1 MTATTQQYAQLDQWI
16 DDHFD
21 EQVKFLQALVQV
33 PTDTPPGNN
42 APHAAKTT
50 ELLKNL
56 GYEAEQFPVPEV
68 EVKAYGLT
76 SLTNLIVRRPF
87 GPGGKTIAL
96 NAHGDV
102 VPPGEGWT
110 HPPYGAEIENGHMY
124 GRATAVSKCDF
135 STFTYALR
143 AVEALRA
150 QQHLALKGSVE
161 LHFTYDEEFGGEKG
175 PGWLLEK
182 GVTQPD
188 LMIAAGFSYQVVTA
202 HNGCLQMEVTVHG
215 KMAHAAIPE
224 TGVDALQAAVHILNN
239 LYAQNKRYQHI
250 TSKVEGIN
258 HPYLNVG
265 RIEGGTN
272 TNVVPGTVSFKLDR
286 RMIPEENPQEVE
298 ANIREVIAQAVAEF
312 NQGRT
317 QDAQVSIDIKRLLMA
332 HAMKPLAGNAP
343 LVQAIQQHGGDI
355 FGEPIPAMGTPLYT
369 DVRLYVEKGIP
380 GVIYG
385 AGPRTVLE
393 SHAKRA
399 DERLNLED
407 LRKATKVISRTLL
420 DLLQA

>member
-1 MTATTQQYAQLDQWI
+1 
-16 DDHFD
+16 
-21 EQVKFLQALVQV
+21 
-33 PTDTPPGNN
+33 
-42 APHAAKTT
+42 
-50 ELLKNL
+50 
-56 GYEAEQFPVPEV
+56 
-68 EVKAYGLT
+68 
-76 SLTNLIVRRPF
+76 
-87 GPGGKTIAL
+87 
-96 NAHGDV
+96 
-102 VPPGEGWT
+102 
-110 HPPYGAEIENGHMY
+110 
-124 GRATAVSKCDF
+124 VSKCDF
-135 STFTYALR
+135 STFTFALL
-143 AVEALRA
+143 AVEALQA
-150 QQHLALKGSVE
+150 QNNLPLKGNVE

-175 PGWLLEK
+175 PGWLLDK
-182 GVTQPD
+182 GHTRPD

-215 KMAHAAIPE
+215 KMAHAAIPD
-224 TGVDALQAAVHILNN
+224 TGVDALQAAVHILSS
-239 LYAQNKRYQHI
+239 LYAQNKLYKQI
-250 TSKVEGIN
+250 SSQVEGIN

-286 RMIPEENPQEVE
+286 RMIPEENPEQVE
-298 ANIREVIAQAVAEF
+298 ANIRQVIADAVNTF
-312 NQGRT
+312 NQGRPS
-317 QDAQVSIDIKRLLMA
+317 DALVSIEIKRLLMA

-343 LVQAIQQHGGDI
+343 LVQAIQKHGGEV

-420 DLLQA
+420 DLLN

>member
-1 MTATTQQYAQLDQWI
+1 MNSTANYEQLDQWI
-16 DDHFD
+16 DAHFD

-42 APHAAKTT
+42 APHAARTT
-50 ELLKNL
+50 ELLKSM
-56 GYEAEQFPVPEV
+56 GYEAEQFPVPEE

-76 SLTNLIVRRPF
+76 SLTNLIVRRHF
-87 GPGGKTIAL
+87 GDGGKTIAL

-110 HPPYGAEIENGHMY
+110 HPPYGGVIENGHMY

-135 STFTYALR
+135 STFTFALR
-143 AVEALRA
+143 AVEALQSK
-150 QQHLALKGSVE
+150 QQLALKGNVE

-175 PGWLLEK
+175 PGWLLDK
-182 GVTQPD
+182 GLTKPD

-215 KMAHAAIPE
+215 KMAHAAIPD
-224 TGVDALQAAVHILNN
+224 TGVDALQGAVHILNH
-239 LYAQNKRYQHI
+239 LYAQNKLYKKVQ
-250 TSKVEGIN
+250 SKVEGIN

-286 RMIPEENPQEVE
+286 RMIPEENPEQVE
-298 ANIREVIAQAVAEF
+298 ANIREVIAKAAAEF
-312 NQGRT
+312 NQGRAA
-317 QDAQVSIDIKRLLMA
+317 DAQIHIDIKRMLMA

-343 LVQAIQQHGGDI
+343 LVNAIQQHGQTV

-407 LRKATKVISRTLL
+407 LRKATKVISRTIL
-420 DLLQA
+420 DLLK